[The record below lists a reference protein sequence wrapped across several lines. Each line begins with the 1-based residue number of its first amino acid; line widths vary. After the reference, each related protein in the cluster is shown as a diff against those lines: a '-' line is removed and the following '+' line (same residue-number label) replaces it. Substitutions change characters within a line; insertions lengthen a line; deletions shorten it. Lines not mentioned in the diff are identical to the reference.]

1 MRVERTE
8 RESGLSGRVIMI
20 RATHC
25 VCAATGFTAGAGDA
39 GEWAAIQRE
48 QVWSGEV
55 ELG

>member
-1 MRVERTE
+1 MRVDRTE
-8 RESGLSGRVIMI
+8 RESGLSGRLITI

-48 QVWSGEV
+48 QVWSGEA